1 MAKAPKTYAMAP
13 RLYTRYVPGQ
23 GRVFAESQEELDKLA
38 PQTTAAPA
46 GKRDA
51 LGAGF
56 EAAKTGL
63 GTGLPYAV
71 QKATDSLYPEQE
83 AQYRQQLQASAA
95 KQEQLLPGGPAGFG
109 QGASLG
115 RIVGENLAYSA
126 PQMGA
131 QALGGAAGFAV
142 GGPVGAGAG
151 VGLVGAPMYV
161 GSNVARATNE
171 GQTALTGGQ
180 AARSFAASIPQAA
193 VDVLGARFLPG
204 VGKYL
209 GEAGFTGN
217 LLTRAAKGTAAGAIT
232 EGGGEALQQVGE
244 RYAAG
249 LDLTGQE
256 ALGEYGQAAAIGGLL
271 GGGFG
276 AVGGATNTTKIKE
289 QRAAAAAE
297 AAAAGRPADLLN
309 ASQLDLQGGTYN
321 EKAGPA
327 ARKSVNLTDNVRAHL
342 NLGEDE
348 NVDEV
353 VKSLQDQRRA
363 IVSAAQDA
371 QAKGD
376 QASFYKLT
384 DALAAH
390 DNQYFKSSDPDII
403 AQRADLVQSVED
415 AQTAVASAEGRKGK
429 RAAAKLA
436 GATAEL
442 SRFDRTKNISP
453 VQEYINAQQKEAARS
468 TQADLLSNVGRM
480 STKPV
485 DEQAGEGAQYDLFG
499 APPVPNTNESATA
512 FVKTDMGG
520 QLPTDVG
527 GPVPLFQRRPTSIA
541 ISNYAQTFTLGN
553 LTRNLR
559 GADKL
564 DAQALKF
571 IKSLH
576 ENMTPLIR
584 AGNVEGLQALIAK
597 ETEKKSQLTTVDKY
611 IPILDRAKA
620 VIQDYVNTLENA
632 RREETNVLAQ
642 EGAARAAPGVSFGAN
657 AALQDYQSANAI
669 REQNAQATG
678 EAVTQQAHAQ
688 QQAIEGARWQE
699 QQVGLIKAHQDAIAS
714 LRKQAIAS
722 VISNPTTTNYHN
734 AFQHAL
740 SVAKLNTEIAPAE
753 RAALDEAQEA
763 QKNATAPKTAPTQTA
778 PEFAEPERGPEEN
791 GVESFYAPPKPPK
804 PEAPARPELKLS
816 SYSDQD
822 LQSLEAAR
830 NRRAARALR
839 EEPSTVVEPEQ
850 SELFTEKGN
859 PTKAAAQKGVKS
871 GRPKTAKSVVE
882 NLAKD
887 IAENPDAS
895 RKDMVAM
902 IAHAIELVQRDVP
915 PADRLNSLQ
924 VFSNEYGEAMFKDAM
939 ELADKAQKA
948 EAVAPEPVAS
958 ETVDLNKVTAIS
970 TAFYKPTKEWIV
982 DAMNANG
989 DLIGE
994 ESGFKSKAEALA
1006 EKARRE
1012 KALESGDQEGALKPF
1027 VEKKVEANA
1036 TEKGEQPQGRKRQRQ
1051 GTYEERTAPEAS
1063 SSNRAEPVAKTEEVK
1078 YAAKMA
1084 IFEKARDAKGADEI
1098 TPAQLQELG
1107 VYMEDVDVT
1116 AKQVQAKYDTFKKA
1130 AVVAERTAEPAPAR
1144 RTSIE
1149 TQKVELRADINK
1161 AARNLKNLP
1170 ADQARTL
1177 LTEVDKAT
1185 SVAGLKTIKADLDAQ
1200 VKENIQGPA
1209 PKPVV
1214 TPAIKSA
1221 AETFAARR
1229 AAEKERMASVAPKK
1243 GQFQELA
1250 EKPVTIAGQDQP
1262 ISPRVLTRF
1271 RQELDKLGLA
1281 HIGVRVLRQL
1291 EGRTEYGRDIGGHY
1305 NQTDQLIT
1313 VVLQGN
1319 GEGFYTLS
1327 HEAIHALEDAGLIL
1341 KGEKG
1346 AILNW
1351 AKNQPALKKF
1361 IEDKYGKQS
1370 PGVKAS
1376 EYVAEAYAQWLKN
1389 KGETPTYIGKVFI
1402 KITNFLDAMRNFLTG
1417 NGFQSADD
1425 VFKSIYGG
1433 EFTNRKIGQSTLGEA
1448 PKGFFR
1454 ESTAPQ
1460 EYTKANA
1467 NVREW
1472 VGGFGNQ
1479 IAASMVIANK
1489 LTDMAVRA
1497 GIPAARKMERL
1508 LSEQGRVI
1516 ARIDRKVE
1524 DLSER
1529 FDGLKSATERGI
1541 GEGSVNNVIQK
1552 IRFAQKWGFDPM
1564 YKDADGKKITVD
1576 VDPELNKLFNKL
1588 SPEAQQVVRDVFQLS
1603 RDNLFAK
1610 KEAVMRTIG
1619 SEYDALIKNVQDEL
1633 SRATGDRAVKL
1644 TRELKAL
1651 DGKKSRQ
1658 LTRYNSLFKIDPNTP
1673 YAPIKR
1679 FGNFVVVG
1687 RSNAY
1692 LAAEQKAERE
1702 KTPEAYAELRK
1713 MQEDGEHYYVAYADD
1728 RWKAIQLRDKLAQV
1742 YDAPDMFRKD
1752 EASEAQLGGSEMYAA
1767 FQRMQKLIQE
1777 QGDSMD
1783 PQMRKSLT
1791 SLATD
1796 LYLSTLAESSSRKS
1810 EMAARLVEGG
1820 DFDMVRGAIA
1830 QGRSDARFI
1839 GSVEKNGDI
1848 ADTLAQMNREAK
1860 GNRTNTDE
1868 ARELVKQISA
1878 RHAANLAP
1886 APQNTF
1892 VDKLLGFT
1900 TAMYLTTS
1908 PMFFVQQA
1916 VQPFM
1921 VSMPVAAARHGYG
1934 RTMDALNKGYDV
1946 VRQAWG
1952 DSDITKPLDL
1962 NKLTGKMWA
1971 LGQMLAD
1978 SSALDVGIDKDMG
1991 NWTSEANGP
2000 VAAAMNTVSKKIGGW
2015 TRKLEAINRLS
2026 TGAMMFELEMA
2037 KQTGSNVDPEAYAS
2051 YVEDFKKSFPEGA
2064 TDEHPMLSE
2073 KEFAAA
2079 HEAIRIIN
2087 ETHGDYSLKSS
2098 PLIMRSGAGRV
2109 LSQFK
2114 KFQIMQLSLYTQAIN
2129 DGFFAKDIPAAEKEI
2144 ARRTLLYMTGHAAL
2158 FAGALGLPG
2167 AAAGEWLWEFIN
2179 KLMGREGPFTAE
2191 GDLRKAIGNPTIANL
2206 LINGAPTLAGVDLS
2220 GSLGQG
2226 NLLSI
2231 APYADIPK
2239 DEDTYKDAI
2248 IRMAGPAIGG
2258 VGLDYA
2264 KALGFMN
2271 DGQYYKGLEKMLP
2284 KGFSNAVKAYRES
2297 TEGVTDKGGET
2308 TVGAKNIGIGATVA
2322 TALGLRTTEVSNRQY
2337 RQGAAI
2343 ETKQYFQDQTSVLK
2357 REYIKAYD
2365 KKDGTKMQELRVK
2378 WLDLQKSRDENGLN
2392 RQPISDLIREPMRLA
2407 KREKNVFGG
2416 VKVSKSN
2423 RAMAEQLAEETGFVE
2438 PEEE

>member
-23 GRVFAESQEELDKLA
+23 GRVFADSQEELDKLA
-38 PQTTAAPA
+38 PQTTAAPI

-63 GTGLPYAV
+63 GTGLPYALDV
-71 QKATDSLYPEQE
+71 MQGGALPENERRYQ
-83 AQYRQQLQASAA
+83 QQLQASAA

-131 QALGGAAGFAV
+131 QLAGGVAGAV
-142 GGPVGAGAG
+142 LGGPVGAGLAAG
-151 VGLVGAPMYV
+151 AVGAPMYV

-180 AARSFAASIPQAA
+180 AARSFAAAVPQAA
-193 VDVLGARFLPG
+193 IDVLGARYLPG

-217 LLTRAAKGTAAGAIT
+217 LLTRAAKGTATGAIV
-232 EGGGEALQQVGE
+232 EGGGETLQQVGE

-249 LDLTGQE
+249 LDLTDQE

-276 AVGGATNTTKIKE
+276 AAGGVVNKPKAK
-289 QRAAAAAE
+289 AE
-297 AAAAGRPADLLN
+297 AIAEGRPANLLGDG
-309 ASQLDLQGGTYN
+309 QLDLQGG
-321 EKAGPA
+321 EMPKGRVRQFIKP
-327 ARKSVNLTDNVRAHL
+327 VNFEDRVRQHL
-342 NLGEDE
+342 DLGEDE

-480 STKPV
+480 STKPIN
-485 DEQAGEGAQYDLFG
+485 EQVPEGAQYDLFG
-499 APPVPNTNESATA
+499 SPAVAPETGTGVAQAETTEPLT
-512 FVKTDMGG
+512 VKTDGN
-520 QLPTDVG
+520 T
-527 GPVPLFQRRPTSIA
+527 PLFDRRPTSTVA
-541 ISNYAQTFTLGN
+541 LDFTPRN
-553 LTRNLR
+553 ITRNLR
-559 GADKL
+559 GT
-564 DAQALKF
+564 QPLKGNP
-571 IKSLH
+571 KGYTTTLAAR
-576 ENMTPLIR
+576 MAPLFQS
-584 AGNVEGLQALIAK
+584 GDVKGLAELLSS
-597 ETEKKSQLTTVDKY
+597 ELEKKSQLPSVDQY
-611 IPILDRAKA
+611 LPILRRAKA
-620 VIQDYVNTLENA
+620 MATDFANRAETA
-632 RREETNVLAQ
+632 KREEINIRAQ
-642 EGAARAAPGVSFGAN
+642 EGQARSTGGAEVGGAPTMQDAVSIARN
-657 AALQDYQSANAI
+657 RD
-669 REQNAQATG
+669 RNAQAAAS
-678 EAVTQQAHAQ
+678 EQAQAQQAAAQ
-688 QQAIEGARWQE
+688 EQAVVQQAQANQA
-699 QQVGLIKAHQDAIAS
+699 QAAQVAENSKRTQILTNILRNPDIDNYYNAFEKQLSDLGMNPAVSDDELAAIKAAKNAQERRAAGREVFTATEADVITEELQNAFDKIEATTQSGTAERVIAKRNATMEAITKAVDLDGAAETDALEAIEKLVGRTS
-714 LRKQAIAS
+714 YKQAEQSWQKTMA
-722 VISNPTTTNYHN
+722 
-734 AFQHAL
+734 
-740 SVAKLNTEIAPAE
+740 AKEEAMSAPAE
-753 RAALDEAQEA
+753 V
-763 QKNATAPKTAPTQTA
+763 APT
-778 PEFAEPERGPEEN
+778 
-791 GVESFYAPPKPPK
+791 V
-804 PEAPARPELKLS
+804 
-816 SYSDQD
+816 
-822 LQSLEAAR
+822 
-830 NRRAARALR
+830 
-839 EEPSTVVEPEQ
+839 
-850 SELFTEKGN
+850 
-859 PTKAAAQKGVKS
+859 
-871 GRPKTAKSVVE
+871 
-882 NLAKD
+882 
-887 IAENPDAS
+887 
-895 RKDMVAM
+895 
-902 IAHAIELVQRDVP
+902 
-915 PADRLNSLQ
+915 
-924 VFSNEYGEAMFKDAM
+924 
-939 ELADKAQKA
+939 
-948 EAVAPEPVAS
+948 EPVAKEATIEPTVA
-958 ETVDLNKVTAIS
+958 ETAPVT
-970 TAFYKPTKEWIV
+970 TETT
-982 DAMNANG
+982 NA
-989 DLIGE
+989 
-994 ESGFKSKAEALA
+994 A
-1006 EKARRE
+1006 
-1012 KALESGDQEGALKPF
+1012 QE
-1027 VEKKVEANA
+1027 
-1036 TEKGEQPQGRKRQRQ
+1036 GEQPQRRTRQRK
-1051 GTYEERTAPEAS
+1051 GAAEVGTAPEAS
-1063 SSNRAEPVAKTEEVK
+1063 GRNRAEPVAETAEEV
-1078 YAAKMA
+1078 AARAAAEIEANQEAKENFWRVA
-1084 IFEKARDAKGADEI
+1084 EIKLTGPEGRELNAVVLDKTKSLDDVKAKLAEIEGRGTKGA
-1098 TPAQLQELG
+1098 AQ
-1107 VYMEDVDVT
+1107 
-1116 AKQVQAKYDTFKKA
+1116 KA
-1130 AVVAERTAEPAPAR
+1130 AEPTPAR

-1149 TQKVELRADINK
+1149 SEKVALRKDITTT
-1161 AARNLKNLP
+1161 ARVKKNLP
-1170 ADQARTL
+1170 ADQAGAFLKR
-1177 LTEVDKAT
+1177 VNDAT
-1185 SVAGLKTIKADLDAQ
+1185 SVAELKTIKADLDAQ
-1200 VKENIQGPA
+1200 VKENIQAPA

-1221 AETFAARR
+1221 AKTLVERR
-1229 AAEKERMASVAPKK
+1229 AAEKERMAGAAAKPTKFLQKTKVQP
-1243 GQFQELA
+1243 LA
-1250 EKPVTIAGQDQP
+1250 DNAKQVGERAAVEAK
-1262 ISPRVLTRF
+1262 F
-1271 RQELDKLGLA
+1271 RAELDRLGVA
-1281 HIGVRVLRQL
+1281 KAGLRILTQL
-1291 EGRTEYGRDIGGHY
+1291 EGRAEYGRDVGGEY
-1305 NQTDQLIT
+1305 SPAKKLIT
-1313 VVLQGN
+1313 VVMQPN
-1319 GEGFYTLS
+1319 SKGEYSLG
-1327 HEAIHALEDAGLIL
+1327 HEAIHAMEHFGLIL
-1341 KGEKG
+1341 PQEK
-1346 AILNW
+1346 AAVLAW
-1351 AKNQPALKKF
+1351 AKGQREIRDF
-1361 IEDKYGKQS
+1361 IKSQYSEESQDIQN
-1370 PGVKAS
+1370 S
-1376 EYVAEAYAQWLKN
+1376 EYVAEAYALWLKREAEFPGRIN
-1389 KGETPTYIGKVFI
+1389 LFFRKLSGFLGAFKNYLFGRGFI
-1402 KITNFLDAMRNFLTG
+1402 
-1417 NGFQSADD
+1417 SADAVLEAVD
-1425 VFKSIYGG
+1425 SGF
-1433 EFTNRKIGQSTLGEA
+1433 FTQRQRGKATLGQTS
-1448 PKGFFR
+1448 KSFFR
-1454 ESTAPQ
+1454 ESTASQ
-1460 EYTKANA
+1460 EYAKANA

-1610 KEAVMRTIG
+1610 KEAVMRTIE

-1651 DGKKSRQ
+1651 EGKKSRQ

-1692 LAAEQKAERE
+1692 LEAEQKAERE

-2167 AAAGEWLWEFIN
+2167 AAAGEWLWELIN
-2179 KLMGREGPFTAE
+2179 KLMGREGPFSAE
-2191 GDLRKAIGNPTIANL
+2191 SDLRKAIGNPTIANL

-2231 APYADIPK
+2231 APYAEIPRDEATAK
-2239 DEDTYKDAI
+2239 DGI
-2248 IRMAGPAIGG
+2248 IRLLGPAIGG
-2258 VGLDYA
+2258 VAIDYA
-2264 KALGFMN
+2264 KAIGFMA

-2297 TEGVTDKGGET
+2297 TEGVTDKGGEV
-2308 TVGAKNIGIGATVA
+2308 TVGAKSIGIGATVA
-2322 TALGLRTTEVSNRQY
+2322 TALGVRTTEVSSRQY

-2343 ETKQYFQDQTSVLK
+2343 ETKQYFQDKTATLK

-2365 KKDGTKMQELRVK
+2365 KKDGAKMQELRVK
-2378 WLDLQKSRDENGLN
+2378 WIDLQKLRIENGLT
-2392 RQPISDLIREPMRLA
+2392 RQPIIDLMNAPRQLA
-2407 KREKNVFGG
+2407 KREQNVLGG
-2416 VKVSKSN
+2416 VKTSRSN
-2423 RAMAEQLAEETGFVE
+2423 RALAEQLAEETGFVE
-2438 PEEE
+2438 PEEEEEEE